1 MASAEIVEDVKVGGL
16 ENGKS
21 CEQSP
26 VSEVDAVGL
35 DVESARVLLRQRW
48 ELASVINFLNVF
60 KPVIGGDVKMS
71 AEEIEMGLISP
82 DKALGKLHVTLLKG
96 IPPTSKNLNDSD
108 AWVTVLCKKL
118 NEWWPWVAEGDLP
131 LSPSNGEEI
140 HKYKELDPNTRL
152 LILKALC
159 ELRADQDDAVF
170 YINDALKNGTEVSFF
185 RKDSIG
191 QDARG
196 ATYWC
201 DKDAANGFRLYKE
214 VMKKD
219 TKKKLKANGVLNK
232 PNISLQWETLA
243 TNLHEFRQIVD
254 EFSSSKSPFEV
265 SIGRTIE
272 NDALSAL
279 EKLEKR
285 KELALKK
292 QQREA
297 TLTNNYRNSSVIGT
311 TRSCRNRRPA
321 TYTFEDYDKAI
332 DEAIQITRKRK
343 TINETR
349 DGVRQSDDDLGDGGG
364 SNGSRSSDTDSLSEN
379 DAADQNHKSESNT
392 NNMERSDKHTES
404 DETDEDYDGSEDADQ
419 GINDNKSSHI
429 EKIDSIE
436 VKMVPSQKQ
445 QNGFPYKHFGSRWSN
460 RLANTNVHLVSQ
472 PMKASTRRML
482 RQRPVGNRV
491 LDSVVRDSED
501 ESMSDNENSILG
513 GENQPLSV
521 NDLSK
526 DCAG

>member
-1 MASAEIVEDVKVGGL
+1 MASAEIVEDVKAAL
-16 ENGKS
+16 
-21 CEQSP
+21 
-26 VSEVDAVGL
+26 
-35 DVESARVLLRQRW
+35 

-82 DKALGKLHVTLLKG
+82 DKALGKLHG

-185 RKDSIG
+185 RKDCIG

-201 DKDAANGFRLYKE
+201 DKDTANGFRLYKE

-272 NDALSAL
+272 NNALSAL

-297 TLTNNYRNSSVIGT
+297 TLINNYRNSSVIGT
-311 TRSCRNRRPA
+311 HA
-321 TYTFEDYDKAI
+321 DYDKAI

-419 GINDNKSSHI
+419 GINDDKSSHI

-501 ESMSDNENSILG
+501 ESMSDNENSISG

>member
-185 RKDSIG
+185 RKDCIG

-201 DKDAANGFRLYKE
+201 DKDTANGFRLYKE

-297 TLTNNYRNSSVIGT
+297 TLINNYRNSSVIGT

-404 DETDEDYDGSEDADQ
+404 DETDEDYDGSE
-419 GINDNKSSHI
+419 
-429 EKIDSIE
+429 
-436 VKMVPSQKQ
+436 
-445 QNGFPYKHFGSRWSN
+445 
-460 RLANTNVHLVSQ
+460 
-472 PMKASTRRML
+472 
-482 RQRPVGNRV
+482 
-491 LDSVVRDSED
+491 
-501 ESMSDNENSILG
+501 
-513 GENQPLSV
+513 NQPLSV